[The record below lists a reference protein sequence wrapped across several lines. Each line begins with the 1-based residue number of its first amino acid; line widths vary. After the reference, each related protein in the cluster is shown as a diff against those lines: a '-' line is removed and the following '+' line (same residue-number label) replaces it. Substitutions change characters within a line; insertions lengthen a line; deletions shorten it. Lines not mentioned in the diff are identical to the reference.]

1 MEEKFDM
8 DFIPIK
14 FAFEEKIDNYLFDLN
29 INKNDIFIGN
39 NIKKEKE
46 ATFIKKKRNEQT
58 KHEPR
63 NDNIFKQV
71 KVHSIE
77 FITCTINN
85 LLLNKINS
93 FYKFNKNIVNKDFKR
108 LTQKDYNIG
117 LLEMKTKE
125 ILTEN
130 CDKEFNKDTLKQF
143 NKIFQKNQKD
153 KQLCLVNEFLN
164 LKFIDI
170 IKIFDMKAEEFY
182 EKYHF
187 YNDNLLEKKNFKN
200 KKEMKELIE
209 SGIIPYLEKKIAR
222 TK

>member
-14 FAFEEKIDNYLFDLN
+14 FSFEEKIENIFFDLN
-29 INKNDIFIGN
+29 NNKNVFIGN

-46 ATFIKKKRNEQT
+46 VTFIKKKRNEQT
-58 KHEPR
+58 KNEPR

-164 LKFIDI
+164 LKFLDI
-170 IKIFDMKAEEFY
+170 IKIFDMKGEEFY

-187 YNDNLLEKKNFKN
+187 YNDNLLENKNFKN

>member
-14 FAFEEKIDNYLFDLN
+14 FSFEEKIDNILFDLN
-29 INKNDIFIGN
+29 NNKNVFIGN

-46 ATFIKKKRNEQT
+46 VTFIKKKRNEQT
-58 KHEPR
+58 KNEPR
-63 NDNIFKQV
+63 NDTIFKQV

-164 LKFIDI
+164 LKFLDI
-170 IKIFDMKAEEFY
+170 IKIFDMKGEEFY
-182 EKYHF
+182 EKSHF
-187 YNDNLLEKKNFKN
+187 YNDNLLENKNFKN

>member
-58 KHEPR
+58 KNEPR

>member
-14 FAFEEKIDNYLFDLN
+14 FSFEEKIDNILFDLN
-29 INKNDIFIGN
+29 NNKNVFIGN

-46 ATFIKKKRNEQT
+46 VTFIKKKRNEQT
-58 KHEPR
+58 KNEPR

-153 KQLCLVNEFLN
+153 KQLCLANEFLN
-164 LKFIDI
+164 LKFLDI
-170 IKIFDMKAEEFY
+170 IKIFDMKGEEFY

-187 YNDNLLEKKNFKN
+187 YNDNLLENKNFKN

>member
-14 FAFEEKIDNYLFDLN
+14 FSFEEKIDNYLFDLN
-29 INKNDIFIGN
+29 NNKNVFIGN
-39 NIKKEKE
+39 NIKKDKE
-46 ATFIKKKRNEQT
+46 VTFIKKKRNEQT
-58 KHEPR
+58 KNEPR

-164 LKFIDI
+164 LKFLDI
-170 IKIFDMKAEEFY
+170 IKIFDMKGEEFY

-187 YNDNLLEKKNFKN
+187 YNDNLLENKNFKN

>member
-1 MEEKFDM
+1 MEENFDM
-8 DFIPIK
+8 DYIPIK
-14 FAFEEKIDNYLFDLN
+14 FSFEEKIDNYLFDLN
-29 INKNDIFIGN
+29 INKNDLFIGK
-39 NIKKEKE
+39 NIIKEKE
-46 ATFIKKKRNEQT
+46 VNFIKKKRNVQT
-58 KHEPR
+58 KNEPR

-164 LKFIDI
+164 LKFLDI
-170 IKIFDMKAEEFY
+170 IKIFDMKGEEFY

>member
-14 FAFEEKIDNYLFDLN
+14 FSFEEKIDNYLFDLN
-29 INKNDIFIGN
+29 NNKNVFIGN

-46 ATFIKKKRNEQT
+46 VTFIKKKRNEQT
-58 KHEPR
+58 KNEPR

-164 LKFIDI
+164 LKFLDI
-170 IKIFDMKAEEFY
+170 IKIFDMKGEEFY

-187 YNDNLLEKKNFKN
+187 YNDNLLENKNFKN

>member
-14 FAFEEKIDNYLFDLN
+14 FSFEEKIDNILFDLN
-29 INKNDIFIGN
+29 NNKNVFIGN

-46 ATFIKKKRNEQT
+46 VTFIKKKRNEQT
-58 KHEPR
+58 KNEPR

-164 LKFIDI
+164 LKFLDI
-170 IKIFDMKAEEFY
+170 IKIFDMKGEEFY

>member
-14 FAFEEKIDNYLFDLN
+14 FSFEEKIDNILFDLN
-29 INKNDIFIGN
+29 NNKNVFIGN

-46 ATFIKKKRNEQT
+46 VTFIKKKRNEQT
-58 KHEPR
+58 KNEPR

>member
-14 FAFEEKIDNYLFDLN
+14 FSFEEKIDNILFDLN
-29 INKNDIFIGN
+29 NNKNVFIGN

-46 ATFIKKKRNEQT
+46 VTFIKKKRNEQT
-58 KHEPR
+58 KNEPR

-164 LKFIDI
+164 LKFLDI
-170 IKIFDMKAEEFY
+170 IKIFDMKGEEFY

-187 YNDNLLEKKNFKN
+187 YNDNLLENKNFKN